1 MLSKNFSA
9 PIFPVSTKNI
19 KKASIQLNPSNFQ
32 NNLALIARS
41 TSHKGKQLDF
51 LQVTFIQELII
62 EIKN

>member
-41 TSHKGKQLDF
+41 TSHKAKTIRLPSSDLYTGINNRNK
-51 LQVTFIQELII
+51 
-62 EIKN
+62 K